1 METYWVN
8 QGIYGLHHSWKSG
21 RVVPHSPLRLGCAL
35 ELSYM
40 LLVTINS
47 SENQRASKM
56 TWTKTTKLCTRHH
69 FRTPCYYGFT
79 IETDR
84 SVDRGTFNSQKKTSA
99 DSNHEY
105 YSDALTTKPLGPCTT
120 QVTFPDLC
128 SFRLQEECR
137 GTGIFSHMCDIK
149 GRKAVERS

>member
-1 METYWVN
+1 METYWVVTKGFMVYITVES
-8 QGIYGLHHSWKSG
+8 QDVLSLTH
-21 RVVPHSPLRLGCAL
+21 PLRLGCAL

-84 SVDRGTFNSQKKTSA
+84 SVDRGTFNSQKKKQGQIPTM
-99 DSNHEY
+99 N
-105 YSDALTTKPLGPCTT
+105 TT
-120 QVTFPDLC
+120 QMLSPLSRWAPAQHKLRSQTRAVFGCKKNAEVLVSFLTCVT
-128 SFRLQEECR
+128 SR
-137 GTGIFSHMCDIK
+137 
-149 GRKAVERS
+149 VERQ